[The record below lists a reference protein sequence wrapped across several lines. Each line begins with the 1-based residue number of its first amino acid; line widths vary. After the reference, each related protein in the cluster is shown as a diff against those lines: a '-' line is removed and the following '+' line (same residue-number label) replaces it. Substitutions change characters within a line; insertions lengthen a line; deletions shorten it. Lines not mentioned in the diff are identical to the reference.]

1 MNKLT
6 PWLLMAG
13 LGVSSMTPLAQACSA
28 LAGTEPTPLLE
39 RVTLADQVFS
49 GEVVEIQDGVA
60 VIAVDT
66 YFKGTG
72 EDSTSI
78 VDLYTNSC
86 STFPEVGETQVFFAM
101 TDLEGQLLGQYDS
114 IYGATVP
121 ADEATLQLLSQS
133 AAVDTQLQA
142 LDLACTASFDG
153 ETLHIPCLKLVG
165 SEEAFMADLTLNP
178 MQAENAAS
186 NATIKFSVQS
196 LTPLTEVYGDP
207 MSEDGSELSEVPSD
221 VLVFEPTI
229 ETVQVMQTES
239 VPPQAFI
246 EVSGYLN
253 DGCGE
258 LRSLTLELQQDN
270 TFMFSLQAERP
281 NDPELSCT
289 QALVPFTVGQRLDMT
304 DLDSGTY
311 TVQVNEMSETFTWE
325 SVIVDPVTSEP
336 LIQDAVVEELTL
348 LQAESFPP
356 QIFMVVSGYLRNG
369 CEALMPL
376 SLAGQADN
384 TFSYQLQT
392 TQPTGPTFVA
402 CTEALVPYEIRE
414 KVNTT
419 DLEDGTYTV
428 DVNGVTASFEWDIV
442 Q

>member
-13 LGVSSMTPLAQACSA
+13 LGVSSLTPLAHACSA
-28 LAGTEPTPLLE
+28 LADTKPTPLLE

-49 GEVVEIQDGVA
+49 GKVVEVQDGMA

-66 YFKGTG
+66 YFKGSG
-72 EDSTSI
+72 EDSTTI
-78 VDLYTNSC
+78 MDLYTNSC
-86 STFPEVGETQVFFAM
+86 STFPEVGETQVFFAVAG
-101 TDLEGQLLGQYDS
+101 LEEQLLGQYDS

-121 ADEATLQLLSQS
+121 ADEATIQLLSQS

-165 SEEAFMADLTLNP
+165 SDDAFMADLTLNP
-178 MQAENAAS
+178 MQAENAS
-186 NATIKFSVQS
+186 SKATIKFTVQN
-196 LTPLTEVYGDP
+196 LMPLTEVYGEPEDDSDF
-207 MSEDGSELSEVPSD
+207 SEMPSEVI
-221 VLVFEPTI
+221 VFKPTI
-229 ETVQVMQTES
+229 ESVQVMQTTS
-239 VPPQAFI
+239 MPPQVSVS
-246 EVSGYLN
+246 VSGYLS
-253 DGCGE
+253 DGCGK
-258 LRSLTLELQQDN
+258 LRPLTLELQQDN
-270 TFMFSLQAERP
+270 SFMFSLQAEQP

-289 QALVPFTVGQRLDMT
+289 QALVPFTVNQKLDMAG
-304 DLDSGTY
+304 LDTGTY
-311 TVQVNEMSETFTWE
+311 TVQVNEMSETFTWD
-325 SVIVDPVTSEP
+325 SVIVDPVPSEP
-336 LIQDAVVEELTL
+336 LIQEAVVEDVSL

-376 SLAGQADN
+376 SLESQANN

-414 KVNTT
+414 KVDTS
-419 DLEDGTYTV
+419 DLADGTYTV